1 MVIPFFCGCQQST
14 ISVNRDVAGIVESV
28 PNFSEGLDPGVIE
41 KLKNALTSI
50 QGVALLDQH
59 RDADHHR
66 CVLTVAGSVES
77 MEEAAF
83 SVVARAAE
91 LINLKHHGGQH
102 PRLGACDVLPF
113 VPLSGSTMEECI
125 RLAHRAGARIGQELR
140 IPVFLYEEAC
150 ERPFRKRLEQI
161 RKGGPEALVKRMAT
175 DRAWT
180 PDFGP
185 VEPHP
190 TAGVIVVGARYPLI
204 AFNVWLQSHDLSLA
218 RNIARTVRASNG
230 GLPAVKAIGLE
241 LKSQGCV
248 QVSMNLTNYHQTPL
262 HVAFE
267 AVKRAAALKGVAVVK
282 SELVGL
288 IPREALAQT
297 EGHDL
302 QVDALMQAQTLEH
315 RLGHRRWG

>member
-1 MVIPFFCGCQQST
+1 M
-14 ISVNRDVAGIVESV
+14 AGTVEGI
-28 PNFSEGLDPGVIE
+28 PNFSEGRDPGVIE
-41 KLKNALTSI
+41 KLKDALVPV
-50 QGVALLDQH
+50 QGVALLDEH

-66 CVLTVAGSVES
+66 CVLTIAGSVES

-83 SVVARAAE
+83 SVVARASE
-91 LINLKHHGGQH
+91 LIDLTQHAGQH

-125 RLAHRAGARIGQELR
+125 RLAHRVGARIGRDLR

-150 ERPFRKRLEQI
+150 DRPFRKRLEQI
-161 RKGGPEALVKRMAT
+161 RKGGLKALRQRMAI
-175 DRAWT
+175 DRDWA

-185 VEPHP
+185 AEPHP
-190 TAGVIVVGARYPLI
+190 TAGVIAVGARRPLI
-204 AFNVWLQSHDLSLA
+204 AFNVLLQSHDVSLA
-218 RNIARTVRASNG
+218 RDIARTIRASNG

-241 LKSQGCV
+241 LKSRGCV
-248 QVSMNLTNYHQTPL
+248 QVSMNLTDYHQTPV

-267 AVKRAAALKGVAVVK
+267 TVKRAAALKGVAVAK

-288 IPREALAQT
+288 IPQEALAQT

-302 QVDALMQAQTLEH
+302 QIDALTQAQTLEH
-315 RLGHRRWG
+315 RLEQRGLGQGKAGPD

>member
-1 MVIPFFCGCQQST
+1 M
-14 ISVNRDVAGIVESV
+14 AALVESIL
-28 PNFSEGLDPGVIE
+28 NFSEGRDPGVIE
-41 KLKNALTSI
+41 KLKSVLVSI
-50 QGVALLDQH
+50 QGVALLDEH

-77 MEEAAF
+77 MGEAAF
-83 SVVARAAE
+83 SVVAKASE
-91 LINLKHHGGQH
+91 LINLKHHVGQH

-113 VPLSGSTMEECI
+113 VPLSGSTMEQCV
-125 RLAHRAGARIGQELR
+125 RLAHRVGARIGQELR

-161 RKGGPEALVKRMAT
+161 RKGGLEALMKHMAT
-175 DRAWT
+175 DPAWA

-185 VEPHP
+185 AEPHP

-204 AFNVWLQSHDLSLA
+204 AFNVLLQSHDVSLA
-218 RNIARTVRASNG
+218 RDIARTIRASNG

-241 LKSQGCV
+241 LKSQGYV
-248 QVSMNLTNYHQTPL
+248 QVSMNLTNYHQTPV
-262 HVAFE
+262 HAAFD
-267 AVKRAAALKGVAVVK
+267 AVKRAAALKGVAVEK

-288 IPREALAQT
+288 IPQAALAQT

-302 QVDALMQAQTLEH
+302 QIDTLTQAQTLEH
-315 RLGHRRWG
+315 RLRQCGLG